1 MNDDTTPTPARTI
14 DLSFPQLIGGA
25 VAAATAAALST
36 RIGVVGTIVGAGVA
50 SLVSTVVAAT
60 LAGWLRR
67 AGDLTVRREPT
78 RLRSLVVG
86 TAALALVAVAFS
98 AGVDLLTSDLPHEAF
113 ASRFLA
119 ELGLDGA

>member
-36 RIGVVGTIVGAGVA
+36 RIGVVGTIVGAGFA

-60 LAGWLRR
+60 LACWLRR